1 MIQLLGGIIP
11 FLYPLILT
19 CKENSI
25 FGGTVFDTIQL
36 LVLVIIEGGPPAA
49 LKVMR

>member
-1 MIQLLGGIIP
+1 MIQLSGALFL

-25 FGGTVFDTIQL
+25 FGGTVFVTIQL
-36 LVLVIIEGGPPAA
+36 LVQVIIEGGPPAA